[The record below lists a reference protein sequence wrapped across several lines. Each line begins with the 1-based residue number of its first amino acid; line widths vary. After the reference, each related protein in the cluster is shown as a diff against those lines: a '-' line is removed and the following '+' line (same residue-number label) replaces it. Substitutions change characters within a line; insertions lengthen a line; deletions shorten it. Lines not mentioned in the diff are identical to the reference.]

1 MDKKYVIALYIG
13 TVNSKVVIFDKEAR
27 VVASSAKELS
37 IYYPNL
43 DWVEQDPMEILEV
56 QKFLFEDVLEK
67 AGISKSEIAAIGVA
81 NQRETTIMWDKG
93 TGQPVY
99 NAISWQCKRTAGICE
114 ELKENAM
121 EGYIKRKTGLRVDAY
136 FSGPKVKWIL
146 DNVNGARDKSEKG
159 EVIFGT
165 IDTWI
170 LWNLS
175 GGKLHITDETNAS
188 RTMLYNIEKRDWDEK
203 ILDELEI
210 PKKIL
215 PEVRS
220 SSEIYTYIG
229 EEKIPV
235 ASIMG
240 DQQAA
245 LFGQTC
251 FDMGEVESSY
261 GVGSFFLMNTG
272 EHMVKS
278 KNGLLTTIAFSR
290 NGKVDYALEGS
301 TFVAGGL
308 IQWLKDKLKIISDLS
323 EVETLSGEVES
334 SKGLYVIPSFSG
346 LGAPYWG
353 MYVKGAVV
361 GLTYGSDRRNI
372 LRSAL
377 ESIGYQTRDL
387 LEAVEEDSGM
397 KIGELK
403 VSVEEEVISGELWLQ
418 ILSDILGV
426 PVKISEIGD
435 AISLGVAYSA
445 GLTVGFWKD
454 KAELK
459 KISRIKKEFKPSASQ
474 DEINEMYDG
483 WKKAVGMLLKCG
495 ENL

>member
-1 MDKKYVIALYIG
+1 M
-13 TVNSKVVIFDKEAR
+13 
-27 VVASSAKELS
+27 
-37 IYYPNL
+37 
-43 DWVEQDPMEILEV
+43 
-56 QKFLFEDVLEK
+56 
-67 AGISKSEIAAIGVA
+67 
-81 NQRETTIMWDKG
+81 
-93 TGQPVY
+93 Y

-308 IQWLKDKLKIISDLS
+308 IQWLKDKLKIISD
-323 EVETLSGEVES
+323 
-334 SKGLYVIPSFSG
+334 
-346 LGAPYWG
+346 
-353 MYVKGAVV
+353 
-361 GLTYGSDRRNI
+361 
-372 LRSAL
+372 
-377 ESIGYQTRDL
+377 
-387 LEAVEEDSGM
+387 
-397 KIGELK
+397 
-403 VSVEEEVISGELWLQ
+403 
-418 ILSDILGV
+418 
-426 PVKISEIGD
+426 
-435 AISLGVAYSA
+435 
-445 GLTVGFWKD
+445 
-454 KAELK
+454 
-459 KISRIKKEFKPSASQ
+459 
-474 DEINEMYDG
+474 
-483 WKKAVGMLLKCG
+483 
-495 ENL
+495 